1 MSFFKKAMGFFVE
14 IEEDPQKTEQSSSS
28 DVPPADFTSRPVTT
42 TYANNLSKDELDKFE
57 RHFDKLFDET
67 NLPGPDYYEFM
78 KMMDTLEA
86 HIPDEKARFGATYAS
101 LTIQGLTKDKL
112 LNTANAY
119 LQVVEKDKAAFEKAA
134 AAKAGQEIQT
144 RQSLMKELELK
155 IASNSEM
162 IQKLT
167 KEITDAQARIT
178 TLKKEVI
185 DEEAKITN
193 SKGGYNVACQAMLTK
208 ITSDIEK
215 IKTIL

>member
-14 IEEDPQKTEQSSSS
+14 VEEDPKTTESTSSSNL
-28 DVPPADFTSRPVTT
+28 PPADLTIKHVATGTMASISR
-42 TYANNLSKDELDKFE
+42 DDLDKFE

-67 NLPGPDYYEFM
+67 NLPGPDYFEFM
-78 KMMDTLEA
+78 KMMETLEA
-86 HIPDEKARFGATYAS
+86 HIPDEKARFAATFAS
-101 LTIQGLTKDKL
+101 LSIQGMTKDKL
-112 LNTANAY
+112 LQTAAAY

-144 RQSLMKELELK
+144 RQSIVKELEMK

-167 KEITDAQARIT
+167 KEITEAQGRIT

-185 DEEAKITN
+185 DEEAKISN
-193 SKGGYNVACQAMLTK
+193 SKGGYNVACQAMLGK